1 MPTHYQGNKA
11 EKLALSTLINL
22 LRAAESVSA
31 RTNEGLREADLT
43 PGQFGVL
50 EALYHLGP
58 LPQCEVAQK
67 LLRTGGN
74 MTTVVD
80 NLEKLGLVER
90 IRGKE
95 DRRVSMLHL
104 TASGRELIKRIF
116 PGHAKAVAHEL
127 SILSSEEQEMLRSLC
142 RKLGKQQKE

>member
-1 MPTHYQGNKA
+1 
-11 EKLALSTLINL
+11 
-22 LRAAESVSA
+22 
-31 RTNEGLREADLT
+31 
-43 PGQFGVL
+43 
-50 EALYHLGP
+50 
-58 LPQCEVAQK
+58 
-67 LLRTGGN
+67 

>member
-104 TASGRELIKRIF
+104 TVSGRELIKRIF